1 MTDGVIRKKP
11 ERSEDLPP
19 ITHVKQPEART
30 WSAKIRWAL
39 DMGWTVKEIANGWG
53 LRYQM
58 VRNVKVTEPKRAARE
73 DVPELEYELLDPVN
87 DVQAIMDAELD
98 RSLAAG
104 RAKKKVP
111 RGTAQ
116 ADEAL
121 DRLTAM
127 TEEAGLYDMD
137 QLDPDELEAL
147 KGEGGKA

>member
-1 MTDGVIRKKP
+1 MIRQKP
-11 ERSEDLPP
+11 EDPSQLPP
-19 ITHVKQPEART
+19 LVHVKQPDART

-39 DMGWTVKEIANGWG
+39 EMGWSVKEVAAGWG

-73 DVPELEYELLDPVN
+73 DIPPLEYELLDPVN

-111 RGTAQ
+111 KGTVQ

-147 KGEGGKA
+147 KGEGRKA